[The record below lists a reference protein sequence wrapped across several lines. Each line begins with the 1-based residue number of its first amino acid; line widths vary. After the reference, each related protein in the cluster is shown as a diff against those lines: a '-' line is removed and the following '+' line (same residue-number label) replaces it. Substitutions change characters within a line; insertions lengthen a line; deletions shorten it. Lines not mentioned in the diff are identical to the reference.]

1 MMNFYINALMGRH
14 VSSKRKQAEIK
25 PDTFLGGKTPR
36 IGVIVNPLSGGNL
49 SGLGAI
55 RDAIADYPAVLSS
68 DVETP
73 ADIAAALADF
83 ARKRVNL
90 LAVNGG
96 DGTVQAVLT
105 TLFHHQPF
113 ETLPLLM
120 ILQSGTTSMIAG
132 DVGMRGSRVANLQK
146 LFKWVADGDG
156 DPLIVQRPILRVQ
169 TPGDNVRCGMFFG
182 AAGVYEGI
190 LHCRSKMHSKGLKGE
205 VGPGFTFIRFLW
217 AMARKNSDLEFS
229 VPITVA
235 IDDHP
240 PQQFDGAVLL
250 VSTLERLL
258 LGFHPFWSKGT
269 GPLRYTAVRA
279 HPRHLLGAISSILR
293 GRQGRHVTPQ
303 NGYFSHNA
311 RQIRLNLDS
320 GFTLDGQLYR
330 TETPQDTIAIQ
341 SGGTATFLRF

>member
-1 MMNFYINALMGRH
+1 MMNFYINALMGRY
-14 VSSKRKQAEIK
+14 VASKMEQAEIK
-25 PDTFLGGKTPR
+25 PDSYLGGKTPR
-36 IGVIVNPLSGGNL
+36 IGVIVNPLSGGNR

-55 RDAIADYPAVLSS
+55 RNAIADYPAVLSR

-73 ADIAAALADF
+73 EDISAALAEF

-105 TLFHHQPF
+105 TLFHQQPF

-132 DVGMRGSRVANLQK
+132 DVGMRGSRVTNLQK
-146 LFKWVADGDG
+146 LFKWVADGEG
-156 DPLIVQRPILRVQ
+156 DPLIVQRPVLRVQ
-169 TPGDNVRCGMFFG
+169 TSGDKVRCGMFFG

-190 LHCRSKMHSKGLKGE
+190 LHCRSIMHSKGLKGE
-205 VGPGFTFIRFLW
+205 VGPALTFIRFLW

-229 VPITVA
+229 VPVTVM

-250 VSTLERLL
+250 ISTLERLL
-258 LGFHPFWSKGT
+258 LGFHPFWSRET
-269 GPLRYTAVRA
+269 GPLHYSAVRA
-279 HPRHLLGAISSILR
+279 HPRHLLGAISSILH
-293 GRQGRHVTPQ
+293 GRKGRHVTPQ

-311 RQIRLNLDS
+311 HQIRLNLDS

-330 TETPQDTIAIQ
+330 TATPHDTIVIQ
-341 SGGTATFLRF
+341 SGGTAAFLRF